1 MVTVRMESGGSWYSP
16 KVKAQAILARRA
28 MRENVANYDV
38 LAGEIDI
45 GEGSGDNHPP
55 TRQTAKKWE
64 DENPN
69 YPEQAVRRGLV
80 KTADLTDWAREQ
92 LQPAN
97 ARKTRRN
104 QTGPKVNYNPN
115 AAFSIPRING

>member
-1 MVTVRMESGGSWYSP
+1 MESGGSWYP
-16 KVKAQAILARRA
+16 PIVKAQAILARRA

-69 YPEQAVRRGLV
+69 YPEQAVRQGLV

-92 LQPAN
+92 LQSTN
-97 ARKTRRN
+97 ARRKRRN
-104 QTGPKVNYNPN
+104 QAGLKAKYNPN
-115 AAFSIPRING
+115 AALLSPGIK